1 MNVFP
6 SEVASCPVN
15 ADFALP
21 LAVKTMCLERG
32 GQGWA
37 IQYLGGVL
45 VAGYTTSGCDIWQPS
60 LELPF
65 ASGW

>member
-1 MNVFP
+1 MLILLCHSPIKQCVL
-6 SEVASCPVN
+6 SVV
-15 ADFALP
+15 
-21 LAVKTMCLERG
+21 VKA
-32 GQGWA
+32 GQFN
-37 IQYLGGVL
+37 ILVEVL